1 MQDKKM
7 QNLKKADLLK
17 IIKKQQEEI
26 KDLKNNV
33 KDLKV
38 KLNQKEEEHIKEL
51 SLRINK
57 AVEDTEHYLDYLKKL
72 QNETTEYL
80 ETVNNAN
87 KSDDECNLQDITNEE
102 ELKNTNEIDKNDNTE
117 AINKII
123 DTEEESQIVKEGN
136 KALMPI
142 VIPTN
147 TDLAIIRP
155 IYINRKRNRLK
166 FIVFYIVSIIVLIFS
181 LTNFVRGYSQDVE
194 INTLTKNLGN
204 CITENKT
211 EGQDENQFIVDFGEL
226 NTINSDTVGWLKV
239 NGIEINMPIVRT
251 TDNNYYLKHSFDK
264 KNNVSGWAF
273 ADYRNKFDGTDKNI
287 IIYGHN
293 RRDDIMFSPLIN
305 VVNADWYNVEENT
318 IITFIDEN
326 QGEKKYQIFS
336 VYQIEV
342 EDYYI
347 QTFFSKDSEYQKF
360 LDTLKSR
367 SIKDFNV
374 EVTSND
380 KILTLSTCGNNSK
393 YRVILH
399 AKQI

>member
-87 KSDDECNLQDITNEE
+87 KSDDECNLQNITNEE

-155 IYINRKRNRLK
+155 SYINRKRNRLK

>member
-347 QTFFSKDSEYQKF
+347 QTFFSKDSEYQEF

>member
-80 ETVNNAN
+80 KTVNNAN

-102 ELKNTNEIDKNDNTE
+102 ELKNTNDIDRNDNTE

-326 QGEKKYQIFS
+326 QGEKKYKIFS